1 MQKRTFWRL
10 HLGAILMLAF
20 VSQASAQVKYV
31 DERGVTH
38 YVGSA
43 EQVPAQYRDQTEA
56 ARLAPVTGYGN
67 AGSSPGSGM
76 NLQQRLAVGERTAC
90 QALFAEYAKDDA
102 AQWRNFGE
110 RGHARKEFVRLY
122 PQCVPKYRPT

>member
-10 HLGAILMLAF
+10 HLGAILTLAF
-20 VSQASAQVKYV
+20 VSQAFAQVKYV

-56 ARLAPVTGYGN
+56 ARLAPVTRYGN
-67 AGSSPGSGM
+67 AESSTWE
-76 NLQQRLAVGERTAC
+76 QRLAVGERTAC
-90 QALFAEYAKDDA
+90 RDLFAEYAKDDA

-110 RGHARKEFVRLY
+110 RGHARKDFVRLY
-122 PQCVPKYRPT
+122 PQCVPK